1 MRKDVSTT
9 FLIAKFFA
17 IITVISALGWLYELI
32 SAFSIF
38 GLCTFKFLQNKFI
51 IDISESSYAIY
62 LLHMAFVGICAKIY
76 GLHFSVS
83 LVANIIVLLV
93 VFGLI
98 LLGKIIAK
106 IIKLENVY
114 NICLGLRKIILRR
127 KADLKGEAYC
137 AEHARID

>member
-114 NICLGLRKIILRR
+114 NICLGLRKIKR
-127 KADLKGEAYC
+127 
-137 AEHARID
+137 